1 MLLLF
6 PLISNVFKSVSSF
19 LFHPSSS
26 TTVKYCTPTPTVL
39 YQLVVIS
46 VPLNA
51 IFLFG
56 EHSSVHSHWLIPD
69 SVFSEEEGST
79 NEVFGISPVW
89 TDDRCERHAAC
100 GMRHVSTQKHRVF
113 HHAAWCLLRIR
124 ASMKLK

>member
-100 GMRHVSTQKHRVF
+100 GMYQHKNIESSTMPHGAYCGYEPR
-113 HHAAWCLLRIR
+113 
-124 ASMKLK
+124 